1 VYKTNAIDTRKTKRI
16 ICKRISQKEICSILY
31 ISQPT
36 VSRDISFIK
45 NAFQREQF
53 KNNKTKFARNYFMT
67 ELTFEIR
74 KKLWE
79 IVDNKK
85 TKTRDKIQTLKQLS
99 DIAVESLELI
109 PILEVMLRVEK
120 LNKYLNKRE
129 KIILVMEKIFKEHE
143 NIDTKSSKEDLLEKP
158 IDKIIDLDILI
169 LKCSLNY

>member
-1 VYKTNAIDTRKTKRI
+1 
-16 ICKRISQKEICSILY
+16 
-31 ISQPT
+31 
-36 VSRDISFIK
+36 
-45 NAFQREQF
+45 
-53 KNNKTKFARNYFMT
+53 MT

-120 LNKYLNKRE
+120 LNEDLKKRE
-129 KIILVMEKIFKEHE
+129 KMILVMEKIFKEHE
-143 NIDTKSSKEDLLEKP
+143 NIDTRSLAFIVELLNWIYSKKFLLF
-158 IDKIIDLDILI
+158 D
-169 LKCSLNY
+169 